1 LNDPLQPLSDR
12 RSAADETATMLRM
25 GRKALAG
32 IISAVVLVPGA
43 AAIAGCGSS
52 NNGTSKADPVARAAD
67 VTARV
72 PGYRIAATATV
83 TTPASGQLQIAMNGF
98 FDRPNR
104 SGKLTASETV
114 AGHKFKFT
122 EVFSGLTFY
131 MDAGALP
138 QLQRLTKGKNWI
150 KFDMSRMLGA
160 MGLGSLPT
168 GTDPTQF
175 LDFLR
180 AVGASTQKVGTEQVR
195 GVKTTHYRAKVD
207 LDKYPKL
214 LPPSQRAAA
223 QRSVSTLVSA
233 LGSHSMP
240 MDAWVDNSNLVRRI
254 GITFNE
260 CVAQQHVR
268 FGMRM
273 DVFDYGPQAQPKLP
287 GPSQA
292 YDITPLLSSTLSKIK
307 FGCSSS

>member
-1 LNDPLQPLSDR
+1 
-12 RSAADETATMLRM
+12 MLRM
-25 GRKALAG
+25 GRKRLASIVTASVVGVGAVALT
-32 IISAVVLVPGA
+32 
-43 AAIAGCGSS
+43 GCGSS
-52 NNGTSKADPVARAAD
+52 SSTKIDPVARAAD
-67 VTARV
+67 VTSRV
-72 PGYRIAATATV
+72 PGYRIAATATIR
-83 TTPASGQLQIAMNGF
+83 TPASGQLQIAMNGY

-104 SGKLTASETV
+104 SGTMTAAETV

-131 MDAGALP
+131 MNAGALP
-138 QLQRLTKGKNWI
+138 QLQRLTSGKKWI

-180 AVGASTQKVGTEQVR
+180 AVGADTTKVGTEQVR
-195 GVKTTHYRAKVD
+195 GVKTTHYRTKVD
-207 LDKYPKL
+207 LTKYPKL
-214 LPPSQRAAA
+214 LPASQRAAA
-223 QRSVSTLVSA
+223 QRSVNTLISA
-233 LGSHSMP
+233 LGSHTMP

-260 CVAQQHVR
+260 CVAQQHVQ

-273 DVFDYGPQAQPKLP
+273 DVFDYGPQTQPQLP
-287 GPSQA
+287 GASQS